1 LNRSREHAELLLR
14 KAGQDEFALAEL
26 LPNPRCADEVIG
38 FHAQQAV
45 EKLLK
50 AVLAGRGIDYPYTH
64 DLVAL
69 IDLLRDRGLD
79 VPGDVENARR
89 LAPFAVEL
97 RYDDILEEE
106 EEAFDRSWAA
116 DCVKKTREWAERLVG
131 EEPLDG
137 EGEPDGG
144 RAPGE

>member
-1 LNRSREHAELLLR
+1 MNRSHEHAERLLR
-14 KAGQDEFALAEL
+14 KAGQDEFAMAEL
-26 LPNPRCADEVIG
+26 LPNPRCADEIIG

-50 AVLAGRGIDYPYTH
+50 AVLTGRGIGYPYTH

-69 IDLLRDRGLD
+69 IDLLRDHGLD
-79 VPGDVENARR
+79 VPEDVENARR

-97 RYDDILEEE
+97 RYDDISEEE

-116 DCVKKTREWAERLVG
+116 DCVKKTREWAEKLVR
-131 EEPLDG
+131 EE
-137 EGEPDGG
+137 
-144 RAPGE
+144 